1 MATKTNQSQSEHGA
15 GGGLRMLYP
24 QAKPVPLCGL
34 YLCEDLRS
42 QMSASRAFV
51 YSNFITSL
59 DGRIAVAEPG
69 TGRLGVPAQTANPRD
84 WRLLLELAA
93 PADAIMLSGRH
104 VRELGEDT
112 AQAWPPF
119 SEDAPADLL
128 AFRERQSLPP
138 QPALVIVTRSLDLP
152 GQVLARLAE
161 AHQLI
166 VATVDDAPQAALQAV
181 EDAGAGVLRLGE
193 GEVEGRQLVTAL
205 TQRGLRLLY
214 STAGPAVLH
223 LLLQSR
229 VLDRLYMTTVTRI
242 LGGIDFATLVL
253 GDRLRP
259 PYDFTLAALYLDSQG
274 PDGVDQL
281 MQVFDRRDAVGECS
295 AAENLRQGD
304 HFQLAD

>member
-1 MATKTNQSQSEHGA
+1 MTTNTSQLEPQHGKD
-15 GGGLRMLYP
+15 GGLRMLYP
-24 QAKPVPLCGL
+24 EATPVPLSGL

-42 QMSASRAFV
+42 HVPPSGAFV

-59 DGRIAVAEPG
+59 DGRIAVAEPA
-69 TGRLGVPAQTANPRD
+69 TGRLGVPAETANPRD

-93 PADAIMLSGRH
+93 PADAIILSGRH
-104 VRELGEDT
+104 VRELGEET

-128 AFRERQSLPP
+128 KFRERQSLPP

-152 GQVLARLAE
+152 EKVLARLAQ
-161 AHQLI
+161 AHRLI
-166 VATVDDAPQAALQAV
+166 IATVDDADKAAQEAAEEAGV
-181 EDAGAGVLRLGE
+181 EVLRLGE
-193 GEVEGRQLVTAL
+193 RSVDGSRLIAAL
-205 TQRGLRLLY
+205 TERALPLIY

-229 VLDRLYMTTVTRI
+229 VLERLYMTTVTRI
-242 LGGIDFATLVL
+242 LGGVDYATLVL

-259 PYDFTLAALYLDSQG
+259 PYDFTLSAMYLDVQG

-281 MQVFDRRDAVGECS
+281 MQVYDRRDTG
-295 AAENLRQGD
+295 G
-304 HFQLAD
+304 